1 MDSRPLIST
10 GDAPLVELAEAA
22 EEAAVAARPEE
33 VAVAVLLAGLLFAE
47 LVLDRVALLI
57 VVFLDMVVLLPE
69 LIVPMEE
76 VELMD
81 ELLLML
87 LLLLLLLCATTPVVL
102 EDDDMLVEDD
112 AVAPWTSK
120 GPK

>member
-87 LLLLLLLCATTPVVL
+87 LLLLLLCATTPVVL